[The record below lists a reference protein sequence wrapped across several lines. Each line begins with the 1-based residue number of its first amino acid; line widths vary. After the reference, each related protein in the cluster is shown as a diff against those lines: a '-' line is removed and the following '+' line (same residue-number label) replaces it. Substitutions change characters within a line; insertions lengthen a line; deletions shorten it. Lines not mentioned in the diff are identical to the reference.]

1 MFQVSWKA
9 DGTRYMMLIDGKDE
23 VYFLDR
29 DNCIYKISGLTF
41 LHRKD
46 RDRHIADTLLDG
58 EMVIDTVNDVKVP
71 RFLIYDIIRYEG
83 NEVGKCA
90 FGTRLTCIEKEI
102 VGARNTYITQGIID
116 KTKEPFSIRK
126 KEFWDVSEAY
136 KLMGDDF
143 KNQLAHEPDGLIFQ
157 PSRDPYKAGRE
168 DSVLKWKPPHMNSVD
183 FKLKIVKESGLGML
197 PRTVG
202 QLFVGGLDRPFSE
215 MKVKGEVKNLNN
227 KIIECKWEN
236 NGWVFMRERTDKS
249 FPNGYNTAMGVIQSI
264 REPVTTD
271 ILLRFI
277 DDHRWRE
284 SDNDLM
290 PPPPKMRKS

>member
-1 MFQVSWKA
+1 MSWKA
-9 DGTRYMMLIDGKDE
+9 DGTRYMMLLDGKDE
-23 VYFLDR
+23 VYFVDR

-46 RDRHIADTLLDG
+46 RDKHIADTLLDG
-58 EMVIDTVNDVKVP
+58 EMVIDTVNGNKVP
-71 RFLIYDIIRYEG
+71 RFLIYDIIRYDG

-168 DSVLKWKPPHMNSVD
+168 DSVLKWNPPHMNSVD

-202 QLFVGGLDRPFSE
+202 QLFVGSMDRPFAE
-215 MKVKGEVKNLNN
+215 MKVKGEVKNMNN
-227 KIIECKWEN
+227 KIIECKWD
-236 NGWVFMRERTDKS
+236 NGAWTFMRERTDKS

-284 SDNDLM
+284 SDIDLM
-290 PPPPKMRKS
+290 PPPPKMRKL